1 MRRGALVAILVALV
15 SSPVVARAQA
25 GADAA
30 MAEQLFRE
38 ARALMTAGRYAEA
51 CPKLAESHH
60 IDPGVGTLIN
70 LGECYEKQGKLASAW
85 AVYREAGP
93 MARRLGQLPRARF
106 ADARASALAESFS
119 TVTLRIAEATA
130 GLVVTLDDRPMPE
143 VAWRTAI
150 PIDAGHHTI
159 GATAPKRRAWQ
170 ATFDVDPAVPAAKV
184 VIEVP
189 PLEALPEPAPVKV
202 EPTPHIETPPR
213 PGQTQRVLGWVGLG
227 LGGASLAA
235 GSVFGLMAK
244 SKNDEA
250 SSHCSAVDCDGVGV
264 ELTDQAQT
272 RAAVSTVFFASAGAL
287 LVAGIVLFVTAPRGG
302 SATRSTPALAVW

>member
-1 MRRGALVAILVALV
+1 
-15 SSPVVARAQA
+15 
-25 GADAA
+25 
-30 MAEQLFRE
+30 
-38 ARALMTAGRYAEA
+38 
-51 CPKLAESHH
+51 
-60 IDPGVGTLIN
+60 
-70 LGECYEKQGKLASAW
+70 
-85 AVYREAGP
+85 

-189 PLEALPEPAPVKV
+189 PLEALP
-202 EPTPHIETPPR
+202 
-213 PGQTQRVLGWVGLG
+213 
-227 LGGASLAA
+227 GASAGQGRADAA
-235 GSVFGLMAK
+235 HR
-244 SKNDEA
+244 DA
-250 SSHCSAVDCDGVGV
+250 SSAGPDAARARMGRARARRRLARGGLRLRADGEIEERRGVLALQRGRLRRGRRRAHRSSADPRRRVD
-264 ELTDQAQT
+264 
-272 RAAVSTVFFASAGAL
+272 RFFASAGAL